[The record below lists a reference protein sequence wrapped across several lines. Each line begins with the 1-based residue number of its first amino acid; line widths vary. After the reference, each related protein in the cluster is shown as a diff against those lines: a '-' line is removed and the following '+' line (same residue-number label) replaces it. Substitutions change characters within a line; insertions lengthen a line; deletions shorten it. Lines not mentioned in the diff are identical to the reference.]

1 MSTQEKISGEGSLRE
16 QGYFRSSE
24 IGVDELAIG
33 IVNKKAFDNENFR
46 ARCDFSADW
55 EKLKASCNGKHTI
68 YTYKKDKKVM
78 ALFIITRD
86 DQGSYCDNVCISDS
100 MDEDLKEKLVRY
112 IRFMT
117 AKTSLDN
124 GKKTAKYMGEE
135 LPALLHKT
143 HINVAYLIFFTLIY
157 GSLFGV
163 ATQIWSLA
171 LCGFPLALCFSLKT
185 FFKFEE

>member
-1 MSTQEKISGEGSLRE
+1 
-16 QGYFRSSE
+16 
-24 IGVDELAIG
+24 
-33 IVNKKAFDNENFR
+33 
-46 ARCDFSADW
+46 
-55 EKLKASCNGKHTI
+55 
-68 YTYKKDKKVM
+68 
-78 ALFIITRD
+78 
-86 DQGSYCDNVCISDS
+86 

-117 AKTSLDN
+117 AKTNLDN

-143 HINVAYLIFFTLIY
+143 HLNVAYLIFFTLIY